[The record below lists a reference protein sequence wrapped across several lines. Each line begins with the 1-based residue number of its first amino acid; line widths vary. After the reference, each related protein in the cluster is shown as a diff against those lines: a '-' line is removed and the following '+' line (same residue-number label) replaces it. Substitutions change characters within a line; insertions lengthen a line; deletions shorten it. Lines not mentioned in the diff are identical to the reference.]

1 VTLPLL
7 CGGKCRIIDE
17 TGSDWKKDLTG
28 KGINPEKGSKELR

>member
-17 TGSDWKKDLTG
+17 TGSDWKKDLTD
-28 KGINPEKGSKELR
+28 ELRGEMVKA